1 MKVLVDIW
9 PPHDCGRECKQYGK
23 IDPRKRRGR
32 FLLFE
37 IMGHA
42 LIPFRAVEHA
52 RLASQEELKIDIR
65 KGNTSLLPTN
75 ARHE

>member
-1 MKVLVDIW
+1 MKVLVDIG
-9 PPHDCGRECKQYGK
+9 PPHDCGREYKQYGK

-42 LIPFRAVEHA
+42 LTPFRPGAYTFDVSRGA
-52 RLASQEELKIDIR
+52 KIVLAS
-65 KGNTSLLPTN
+65 LLVGY
-75 ARHE
+75 